1 MDIAREGARR
11 SRRQVTA
18 SAAIFATMVALVTS
32 QAHADVDLK
41 FYGDTSFGVR
51 NHSDVSNSFAAAE
64 LELFPTATVD
74 RASFLAELMAE
85 AGEDNVLVMDLE
97 RVQVAYL
104 FADWLRVRTGRMHT
118 AFGYYNDG
126 YHHAKFFQ
134 LTTGR
139 PQLVSFEDEGGL
151 LAAHL
156 VGVGVDGQ
164 VSLGEALDLHYDV
177 EAGNG
182 RGNIVDEVTIAQ
194 AKKSNKMFNVR
205 LRLLPSFLEGLIVG
219 ANFTVDEI
227 PPALPPES
235 PGAPPPPGIP
245 NRMRELVWGAHVAYR
260 EHHVHVIAEGAAIIH
275 KEEVT
280 NRTYR
285 HYGGFVEIGYALG
298 DFLPY
303 ARYEHIKFA
312 SIPDPF
318 FLTGSLGSPSVFRDT
333 RVGLKWVPTENIALK
348 LEGRTTKIGDGDAI
362 MAAELQCAFGF

>member
-1 MDIAREGARR
+1 MAFRAGAFRA
-11 SRRQVTA
+11 VVA
-18 SAAIFATMVALVTS
+18 ALVVLVGS
-32 QAHADVDLK
+32 PARADVELK

-51 NHSDVSNSFAAAE
+51 NHSDVSNSFTAAA

-104 FADWLRVRTGRMHT
+104 FADWLRIRAGRMHT
-118 AFGYYNDG
+118 AFGFYNDA
-126 YHHAKFFQ
+126 YHHAKLFQ
-134 LTTGR
+134 LTTER
-139 PQLVSFEDEGGL
+139 PQLVSFEDDGGL

-156 VGVGVDGQ
+156 VGVGFDGQ
-164 VSLGEALDLHYDV
+164 FPLGEALDLHYDI

-182 RGNIVDEVTIAQ
+182 RGNIVDEVAIAQ
-194 AKKSNKMFNVR
+194 AKKSNKMFNFR

-219 ANFTVDEI
+219 ASFTIDEI

-235 PGAPPPPGIP
+235 PTAPPPPGIP
-245 NRMRELVWGAHVAYR
+245 HRMRELVFGPHVAYR
-260 EHHVHVIAEGAAIIH
+260 EHHVHVIAEGAAIFH

-280 NRTYR
+280 NLEYR
-285 HYGGFVEIGYALG
+285 HYGGFVELGYAFG

-318 FLTGSLGSPSVFRDT
+318 YLTGPLGNVTVYRDG

-348 LEGRTTKIGDGDAI
+348 LEGRATKISEDDVILAS
-362 MAAELQCAFGF
+362 ELQCAFGF

>member
-1 MDIAREGARR
+1 M
-11 SRRQVTA
+11 
-18 SAAIFATMVALVTS
+18 ATVAL
-32 QAHADVDLK
+32 AGAARADMDLK

-51 NHSDVSNSFAAAE
+51 NHSNVSNSFSAAA
-64 LELFPTATVD
+64 LELFPTANVD

-97 RVQVAYL
+97 RVQIAYL
-104 FADWLRVRTGRMHT
+104 FADWLRVRAGRMHT
-118 AFGYYNDG
+118 AFGFYNDG

-164 VSLGEALDLHYDV
+164 FALGEALDLHYDV

-194 AKKSNKMFNVR
+194 AKKSNKMFNFR

-227 PPALPPES
+227 PPALPPEM
-235 PGAPPPPGIP
+235 PGAPPPAGIP

-260 EHHVHVIAEGAAIIH
+260 EHHVHVIAEGATILH

-280 NRTYR
+280 NANYR
-285 HYGGFVEIGYALG
+285 HYGGFLELGYAFG

-303 ARYEHIKFA
+303 ARYEHIKLA
-312 SIPDPF
+312 SVPDPF
-318 FLTGSLGSPSVFRDT
+318 FVTGPLGNVGTFRDG

-348 LEGRTTKIGDGDAI
+348 LEGRATKIDESDVVLAT
-362 MAAELQCAFGF
+362 ELQCAFGF